1 MPDIVHDVAVASAF
15 KLKID
20 RDNFGFWNTFEGLS
34 WDASVETREEGGVN
48 DMVHQLPGRLK
59 YGNVKLSRPINSD
72 SAKLASWFASL
83 ATQVTR
89 SNAQIVAV
97 DSEGKPIAQW
107 GLLGCVPVKW
117 TGPSFSIETQKA
129 AMESIELAHHG
140 FMDPAQAEGLQ
151 GG

>member
-1 MPDIVHDVAVASAF
+1 MAHITTDVAVASAF

-59 YGNVKLSRPINSD
+59 YGNVKLSRPVDAD

-89 SNAQIVAV
+89 CTAQIMAI
-97 DSEGKPIAQW
+97 DSERNPIAQW

-117 TGPSFSIETQKA
+117 TGPSFSIETQKV
-129 AMESIELAHHG
+129 AMETIELAHHG
-140 FMDPAQAEGLQ
+140 FMDPAKPEGLQ